1 MPFKMRRPAILSYS
15 KRLAA
20 SYVLDWFIIFAF
32 AFIGL
37 ALNFVEPYMRPFSL
51 LDLTIAYPLVPET
64 ISANQAAFIC
74 GFGPAAIIA
83 LVVLFF
89 VPGFA
94 FAKAN
99 DRATLWRI
107 KAWELEKGLAG
118 LGLGLALAFFVTQ
131 GMKNLV
137 GKPRPDMLDRCQPD
151 LDNIREHVIGG
162 YGQDISIRWTL
173 VSASICTNTDT
184 HVLRDGFRSWP
195 SGHSSF
201 SWAGMLYL
209 TLFLCSKFA
218 IAIPFF
224 PDRTTAQV
232 TGMKRSDD
240 HQLLPLH
247 NSNNTRDSID
257 NPADTADKI
266 PDSPAT
272 VATSSPLPLRNHA
285 ATPPNHLLVI
295 ALFPIAVAVYICAT
309 RFFEFY
315 HFGFDIISGS
325 VIGIV
330 SSWFSF
336 RWYHAPIRN
345 GAGWAW
351 GARSRDRAFGIGV
364 GTRTYVG
371 EEGWLSASAQGS
383 NEGGVRY

>member
-1 MPFKMRRPAILSYS
+1 MRRPNILSYS

-20 SYVLDWFIIFAF
+20 SYVLDWLIIFAF
-32 AFIGL
+32 AFVGL
-37 ALNFVEPYMRPFSL
+37 ALNYVEPYKRPFSL
-51 LDLTIAYPLVPET
+51 LDLTISFPLVEET
-64 ISANQAAFIC
+64 VTAHQAAYVC

-83 LVVLFF
+83 IVVAIC

-94 FAKAN
+94 FSKAN
-99 DRATLWRI
+99 SRSTVWRI
-107 KAWELEKGLAG
+107 KAWELEKGWAG
-118 LGLGLALAFFVTQ
+118 LGLGVALAFFITQ
-131 GMKNLV
+131 GMKNLI
-137 GKPRPDMLDRCQPD
+137 GKPRPNMLDRCQPD
-151 LDNIREHVIGG
+151 LSDISSHIIGG
-162 YGQDISIRWTL
+162 YGQDLSVRWTL
-173 VSASICTNTDT
+173 VSASICTQQDVRILN
-184 HVLRDGFRSWP
+184 DGFRSWP
-195 SGHSSF
+195 SGHSSA

-224 PDRTTAQV
+224 PDHTTTQV

-247 NSNNTRDSID
+247 NRQQTRDSVD
-257 NPADTADKI
+257 DVNGSYDK
-266 PDSPAT
+266 PLDSPST

-295 ALFPIAVAVYICAT
+295 ALVPIAVAVYICAT

-325 VIGIV
+325 LIGIV

-371 EEGWLSASAQGS
+371 EEGWLSKSASEQQGHQ
-383 NEGGVRY
+383 GGVGY

>member
-1 MPFKMRRPAILSYS
+1 MRRPTIFSYS

-20 SYVLDWFIIFAF
+20 SYVLDWVIIFAI
-32 AFIGL
+32 AFLGL
-37 ALNFVEPYMRPFSL
+37 ALNYVEPYKRPFSL
-51 LDLTIAYPLVPET
+51 LDLSISFPLVEET
-64 ISANQAAFIC
+64 VSANQAAYIC

-83 LVVLFF
+83 LVVLIA

-99 DRATLWRI
+99 SRSTLWRI
-107 KAWELEKGLAG
+107 KAWELEKGWAG
-118 LGLGLALAFFVTQ
+118 LALGIALAFFVTQ
-131 GMKNLV
+131 GMKNLF
-137 GKPRPDMLDRCQPD
+137 GKPRPNMLDRCQPD
-151 LDNIREHVIGG
+151 LTDISSHVVGG
-162 YGQDISIRWTL
+162 YGQDISARWTL
-173 VSASICTNTDT
+173 VSASICTQTNMR
-184 HVLRDGFRSWP
+184 LLNDGFRSFP
-195 SGHSSF
+195 SGHSSAT
-201 SWAGMLYL
+201 WAGMLYL

-218 IAIPFF
+218 IALPFF
-224 PDRTTAQV
+224 PDRSTTQV
-232 TGMKRSDD
+232 TGMRRSDD

-247 NSNNTRDSID
+247 NNHARDSID
-257 NPADTADKI
+257 NPNSNDVHDKP

-272 VATSSPLPLRNHA
+272 IATSSPLPLRNHA
-285 ATPPNHLLVI
+285 ATPPNHLLVL
-295 ALFPIAVAVYICAT
+295 ALFPLAVAVYICAT

-315 HFGFDIISGS
+315 HFGFDILSGS
-325 VIGIV
+325 LIGIA

-371 EEGWLSASAQGS
+371 DEGWLSARVERNQAS
-383 NEGGVRY
+383 GGIRY